1 MLNLRKNMHCIDNSN
16 PLELLTIFL
25 KSIIISKLY
34 LYRNEYEIKFYGI
47 YLTMQPTAI
56 AMVLPQYVL
65 GTMSP

>member
-25 KSIIISKLY
+25 KSIIISKLH
-34 LYRNEYEIKFYGI
+34 LYRNEYEINFYGI